1 MRVFYNKYKLK
12 FGKKIVILKDYIYVC
27 VLDFILDEE
36 EFLLIVLCFDD
47 FDIFLGYCRLKY
59 LDG

>member
-12 FGKKIVILKDYIYVC
+12 FGKKMVILKDDIYVC

-36 EFLLIVLCFDD
+36 EFLLIVLSFDD